1 VQQLPR
7 TKGGKLLRHA
17 LADLTASEHDAQRTV
32 KADQPSQSTLPSPL
46 SDWTARLWAEVLG
59 VEATP
64 LDGDFFQMG
73 GDSMSAAMV
82 VHRLETQFPGE
93 LFYVS
98 SIYDAPTP
106 TRYAAFLTLT
116 YPELARRLQGAASG
130 AIAPSELLDLDRL
143 TIDDYRKFCD
153 CVVSPLGVPSARSA
167 DGSPGL
173 RNPRAVF
180 LLSAPRSG
188 STLLRAMLAGHSQL
202 FSPPELYLLPHWDMG
217 QRSRWY
223 SGGHA
228 TQKEGLLRAV
238 MQARS
243 CTAEAAADVVGSL
256 ETAGAPTR
264 FVYRQLQ
271 TWIGEHL
278 LVDKTPFNAVDPQV
292 LGRIE
297 KEFDQPLYIHLSR
310 NPYGM
315 IRSFVEARLG
325 QLWWPRLIGPSA
337 TRRMQVCPFP
347 ARHLAELIWL
357 RLHSNIVQTLD
368 SIPPHRQL
376 HLNFESLV
384 ADPTRSLDRVCRLLG
399 VDVQPAMLTPQ
410 TAAASRMIDG
420 IRAESR
426 MIGDPKFFQHRGI
439 DGAVA
444 EQWKRAYS
452 SDFLGSLAT
461 ELSQQLGHRETPA
474 SASGRIEFEV

>member
-1 VQQLPR
+1 MLQLPWVADAACFSTPHPVLGEAVAAALVLGTNAPGHPCAAALEFLRERLSHFKLPTHIHLVEQLPR

-32 KADQPSQSTLPSPL
+32 KADQPQSTLPNPL

-59 VEATP
+59 VEAIP
-64 LDGDFFQMG
+64 LEGDFFQMG

-130 AIAPSELLDLDRL
+130 ATAPSELLDLDRL
-143 TIDDYRKFCD
+143 TIEDYRKFCD

-167 DGSPGL
+167 DGNPGL

-238 MQARS
+238 MQAPS

-264 FVYRQLQ
+264 SVYRQLQ

-278 LVDKTPFNAVDPQV
+278 LVDKTPFNAVDPEV

-368 SIPPHRQL
+368 SVPPP
-376 HLNFESLV
+376 S
-384 ADPTRSLDRVCRLLG
+384 
-399 VDVQPAMLTPQ
+399 
-410 TAAASRMIDG
+410 TAASALR
-420 IRAESR
+420 
-426 MIGDPKFFQHRGI
+426 
-439 DGAVA
+439 VA
-444 EQWKRAYS
+444 
-452 SDFLGSLAT
+452 
-461 ELSQQLGHRETPA
+461 
-474 SASGRIEFEV
+474 GR